1 MGRLICVRV
10 FILLLLIGLS
20 SLSVFVTKS
29 LARLSS
35 RVQAEDNII
44 QSLQKK
50 IQDQQLTITRFN
62 NTVTND
68 DVRAKVKDLENTIQS
83 TEDNMKN
90 QLHNTT
96 AHIQV
101 LLNSTVA
108 TLNQTV
114 TKAQKEIQHE
124 VNVVKGDVDE
134 YVQTTKDQFST
145 ENSFMI
151 YQIAG
156 TFTLVACLISMWHMT
171 GHVRRFKQ
179 PFVQRKVLAILWM
192 SPIYSITSWLSLI
205 FPNYE
210 GYLAIIKDFY
220 EAYVIYQFLSFL
232 ISVLG
237 RGDRD
242 KVVDLLTRHVDHLE
256 PPMRLCGWCRG
267 KNNMSPRALANAVL
281 MQSQVFTMQF
291 VFLKPMT
298 SIGLFACNALKYYGH
313 GENSSDYR
321 SPQFWINI
329 VQNAS
334 VFMAFSGLLKFYHAV
349 QDELAWCR
357 PFPKFLCIK
366 GIVVSVKFIILI
378 YWQH

>member
-1 MGRLICVRV
+1 M
-10 FILLLLIGLS
+10 
-20 SLSVFVTKS
+20 
-29 LARLSS
+29 
-35 RVQAEDNII
+35 QEEDLII

-50 IQDQQLTITRFN
+50 IQDQQLTISRFN

-83 TEDNMKN
+83 TEDDMKN
-90 QLHNTT
+90 KLHDTT
-96 AHIQV
+96 THIQV
-101 LLNSTVA
+101 LINSTVA

-114 TKAQKEIQHE
+114 SMAQKEIQHE
-124 VNVVKGDVDE
+124 VDVVKSDVDE

-220 EAYVIYQFLSFL
+220 EV
-232 ISVLG
+232 
-237 RGDRD
+237 
-242 KVVDLLTRHVDHLE
+242 
-256 PPMRLCGWCRG
+256 
-267 KNNMSPRALANAVL
+267 
-281 MQSQVFTMQF
+281 
-291 VFLKPMT
+291 
-298 SIGLFACNALKYYGH
+298 SIHDA
-313 GENSSDYR
+313 
-321 SPQFWINI
+321 
-329 VQNAS
+329 
-334 VFMAFSGLLKFYHAV
+334 
-349 QDELAWCR
+349 
-357 PFPKFLCIK
+357 
-366 GIVVSVKFIILI
+366 
-378 YWQH
+378 